1 MTKQG
6 FSIFS
11 IHELLASP
19 RLRPVIERL
28 HPAAVLMTV
37 KGVYDDVTREM
48 FSAVGERRIP
58 EIADLTDKILARLL
72 DVEQKGNRLLIDA
85 RGVLFPTPETEP
97 PLGRSVL
104 DEMIWRLDLP
114 EADSTLASK
123 GEKSGGKDDWL
134 EKIIPS
140 PERVARTLSSMTGAE
155 DALLFG
161 SAEQAEIAL
170 LNAYGRKGTILL
182 ARRDFYEDAAGR
194 RFEDRLNFCTGKIR
208 SIGAANAA
216 RVTDFSDA
224 CDESVSLI
232 WLAAPTASDLKP
244 TLSDADVQTLR
255 QTVQGWKIPIVCR
268 LDFVSFV
275 DLSPYFITPV
285 PMLSDRI
292 ASGCDLIL
300 TGTGRLIGG
309 PDCGALL
316 GSKRF
321 LDPLRALRLPEL
333 FPPNRADLAGLAQTL
348 ECYRNRS
355 QIELSI
361 PVLTTVMTSPAN
373 LSNRAERLV
382 PQLAAAPSVE
392 RAEQRSAEAFLY
404 PGGST
409 GRMPTVQIA
418 VRPKNRSV
426 SEWADTLRRAAPG
439 IETIAAGDELRLDLK
454 TVPARYDSMIVQI
467 FEKN

>member
-72 DVEQKGNRLLIDA
+72 DVEQKGNRLRIDA
-85 RGVLFPTPETEP
+85 RGILFPTPDSES
-97 PLGRSVL
+97 PLGRSVI
-104 DEMIWRLDLP
+104 DEMIWRFDLP
-114 EADSTLASK
+114 EADSTFSAK

-134 EKIIPS
+134 EKIVPS
-140 PERVARTLSSMTGAE
+140 PERVARTISAMTGAE

-161 SAEQAEIAL
+161 TAEQAEIAL

-182 ARRDFYEDAAGR
+182 ARRDLYEDAAGR
-194 RFEDRLNFCTGKIR
+194 RFEDRLKFCAGKICTV
-208 SIGAANAA
+208 GAANAA

-224 CDESVSLI
+224 CDEMVSLI
-232 WLAAPTASDLKP
+232 WLAAPVASDLKP
-244 TLSDADVQTLR
+244 TLSDTEIQTLR
-255 QTVQGWKIPIVCR
+255 QTVQSWKIPIVSR

-275 DLSPYFITPV
+275 NLSPYFITPI
-285 PMLSDRI
+285 PTLADRI

-300 TGTGRLIGG
+300 TGTGRLIGA
-309 PDCGALL
+309 PDCGVLL

-321 LDPLRALRLPEL
+321 LDPLRAMRLPEL
-333 FPPNRADLAGLAQTL
+333 FPPNRAELAGLARTL
-348 ECYRNRS
+348 DCYRNRS
-355 QIELSI
+355 QIEQTI
-361 PVLTTVMTSPAN
+361 PILTTVMTSPAN

-382 PQLAAAPSVE
+382 PQLAAAPSVG
-392 RAEQRSAEAFLY
+392 RAEQFSAEAFLY
-404 PGGST
+404 PGGSA

-418 VRPKNRSV
+418 VRPKNRSAA
-426 SEWADTLRRAAPG
+426 EWADALRRAAPG
-439 IETIAAGDELRLDLK
+439 IETIMAGDELRLDLK
-454 TVPARYDSMIVQI
+454 TVSARYDSMIVQI
-467 FEKN
+467 FENN